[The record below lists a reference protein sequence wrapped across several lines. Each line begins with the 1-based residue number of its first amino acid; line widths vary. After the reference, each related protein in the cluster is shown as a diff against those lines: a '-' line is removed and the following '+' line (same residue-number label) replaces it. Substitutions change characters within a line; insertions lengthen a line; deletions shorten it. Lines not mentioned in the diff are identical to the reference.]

1 MRHLPTKE
9 FTVFVP
15 DATLDN
21 YPDIEVPA
29 KDYLVWFF
37 KPGRAVLYLYTMI
50 DIPRRYFTNTYK
62 GHTEIKEKGFTVQ
75 TSKTGP

>member
-1 MRHLPTKE
+1 
-9 FTVFVP
+9 
-15 DATLDN
+15 
-21 YPDIEVPA
+21 
-29 KDYLVWFF
+29 
-37 KPGRAVLYLYTMI
+37 RAVLYLYTMI

>member
-21 YPDIEVPA
+21 YPDIKVPA

-50 DIPRRYFTNTYK
+50 DIPRRYFT
-62 GHTEIKEKGFTVQ
+62 EVFC
-75 TSKTGP
+75 